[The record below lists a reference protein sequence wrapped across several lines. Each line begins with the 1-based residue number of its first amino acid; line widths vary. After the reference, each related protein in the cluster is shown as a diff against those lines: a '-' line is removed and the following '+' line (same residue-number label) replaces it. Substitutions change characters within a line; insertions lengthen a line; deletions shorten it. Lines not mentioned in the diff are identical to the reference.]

1 MKFPPIF
8 FSGNLAFYQTNL
20 IDMFFPHYL
29 PESPYRIT
37 VVRRTFCMISVRSEK
52 FKMTRNTAISAQVSL
67 HSLRNKTNN
76 EQGKGEKE
84 NS

>member
-8 FSGNLAFYQTNL
+8 FFPGIWRSIKQTLLFFFFL
-20 IDMFFPHYL
+20 ITYRRVSL
-29 PESPYRIT
+29 PD

-52 FKMTRNTAISAQVSL
+52 FKMTWNTAISAQVSL

-76 EQGKGEKE
+76 EQGKSEKE

>member
-8 FSGNLAFYQTNL
+8 FFREFGVLSNKPYCFFFFL
-20 IDMFFPHYL
+20 ITYRRVSL
-29 PESPYRIT
+29 PD

-76 EQGKGEKE
+76 EQGKSEKE

>member
-1 MKFPPIF
+1 
-8 FSGNLAFYQTNL
+8 
-20 IDMFFPHYL
+20 
-29 PESPYRIT
+29 
-37 VVRRTFCMISVRSEK
+37 MISVRSEK
-52 FKMTRNTAISAQVSL
+52 LKMTRNTAISAQVSL

>member
-1 MKFPPIF
+1 MP
-8 FSGNLAFYQTNL
+8 
-20 IDMFFPHYL
+20 D
-29 PESPYRIT
+29 
-37 VVRRTFCMISVRSEK
+37 VVRRTFCVISARNEK
-52 FKMTRNTAISAQVSL
+52 FKMTRNTAISAQVTL

>member
-1 MKFPPIF
+1 
-8 FSGNLAFYQTNL
+8 
-20 IDMFFPHYL
+20 
-29 PESPYRIT
+29 
-37 VVRRTFCMISVRSEK
+37 MISARSEK

-67 HSLRNKTNN
+67 NSLRNKTNN

>member
-1 MKFPPIF
+1 
-8 FSGNLAFYQTNL
+8 
-20 IDMFFPHYL
+20 
-29 PESPYRIT
+29 
-37 VVRRTFCMISVRSEK
+37 MISARSEK